1 MFNEKY
7 NKQYREKT
15 TLPNGNLATL
25 FGHWNDLGAY
35 YFDGESYWLFRSGRF
50 INQGEKLARHR
61 GWNLAGK
68 SLTDI
73 FNQS

>member
-25 FGHWNDLGAY
+25 FGHWNDLRAY
-35 YFDGESYWLFRSGRF
+35 YFDGQSYWLFRLGKF

-61 GWNLAGK
+61 GWNLAGD
-68 SLTDI
+68 SLTEV

>member
-25 FGHWNDLGAY
+25 FGHWNDLGA
-35 YFDGESYWLFRSGRF
+35 F
-50 INQGEKLARHR
+50 IR
-61 GWNLAGK
+61 GD
-68 SLTDI
+68 S
-73 FNQS
+73 